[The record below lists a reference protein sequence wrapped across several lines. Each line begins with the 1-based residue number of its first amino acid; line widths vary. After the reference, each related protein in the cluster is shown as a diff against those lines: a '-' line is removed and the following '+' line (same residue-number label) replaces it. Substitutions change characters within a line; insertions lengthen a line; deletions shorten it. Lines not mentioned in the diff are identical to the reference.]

1 MYNNKSF
8 LAIIPAR
15 SGSKGIKDKNIINLK
30 GKPLIAYTIET
41 AKESQIFDEIMV
53 STDSLKIA
61 EISKSFGAKVPF
73 LRPKELATDNAK
85 SLDVILHALNYYINK
100 NIEFDYFVLLQ
111 PTSPL
116 RNSKDI
122 KDAVN
127 LLFERNANS
136 VVSVCETEHSPLWSN
151 TLPEDLSLANF
162 IKQEVK
168 NIPRQELPKYYRVN
182 GAIYISQVDF
192 FIREKDFYGEKSY
205 AYIMPPE
212 RSIDID
218 NLVDLKLAEI
228 LLGGDYEDKRDQ

>member
-15 SGSKGIKDKNIINLK
+15 GGSKGIKDKNIINLK
-30 GKPLIAYTIET
+30 GKPLIAYTLDAAI
-41 AKESQIFDEIMV
+41 ESQVFDEIVV

-61 EISKSFGAKVPF
+61 EISKSFGAKIPF
-73 LRPKELATDNAK
+73 LRPKELASDNAK
-85 SLDVILHALNYYINK
+85 TVDVIIHVLNYYINQ
-100 NIEFDYFVLLQ
+100 NIEFDYFMLLQ

-122 KDAVN
+122 KNAVN
-127 LLFERNANS
+127 LLFEKNANS

-168 NIPRQELPKYYRVN
+168 
-182 GAIYISQVDF
+182 IYQD
-192 FIREKDFYGEKSY
+192 KNCQ
-205 AYIMPPE
+205 
-212 RSIDID
+212 SIT
-218 NLVDLKLAEI
+218 E
-228 LLGGDYEDKRDQ
+228 

>member
-1 MYNNKSF
+1 MHNNKSF

-30 GKPLIAYTIET
+30 GKPLIAYTIDA

-73 LRPKELATDNAK
+73 LRPKELANDNAK
-85 SLDVILHALNYYINK
+85 TVDVIIHALNYYVNK
-100 NIEFDYFVLLQ
+100 NIEFDYFMLLQ

-122 KDAVN
+122 KNAVN
-127 LLFERNANS
+127 LLFDRNANS

-168 NIPRQELPKYYRVN
+168 NIPRQELPKYYRIN
-182 GAIYISQVDF
+182 GAIYISNVDF

-205 AYIMPPE
+205 AYIMSPE

-228 LLGGDYEDKRDQ
+228 LLGGQL

>member
-15 SGSKGIKDKNIINLK
+15 GGSKGIKDKNIINLK
-30 GKPLIAYTIET
+30 GKPLIAYTIDA
-41 AKESQIFDEIMV
+41 AKESQVFDEIIV

-73 LRPKELATDNAK
+73 LRPKELANENAK
-85 SLDVILHALNYYINK
+85 TVDVIIHALNYYVNK
-100 NIEFDYFVLLQ
+100 KIEFDYFMLLQ

-116 RNSKDI
+116 RNPKDI
-122 KDAVN
+122 KNAVN
-127 LLFERNANS
+127 LLFEKNANS

-151 TLPEDLSLANF
+151 TLPDDLSLANF

-168 NIPRQELPKYYRVN
+168 NIPRQELPRYYRIN
-182 GAIYISQVDF
+182 GAIYISNVDF
-192 FIREKDFYGEKSY
+192 FISEKDFYGEKSY

-228 LLGGDYEDKRDQ
+228 LLGGRL

>member
-15 SGSKGIKDKNIINLK
+15 GGSKGIKDKNIINLK
-30 GKPLIAYTIET
+30 GKPLIAYTIE
-41 AKESQIFDEIMV
+41 AAIESQVFDEIMV

-61 EISKSFGAKVPF
+61 EISKSFGAKIPF
-73 LRPKELATDNAK
+73 LRPKELASDNAK
-85 SLDVILHALNYYINK
+85 TVDVIIHALNYYINQ
-100 NIEFDYFVLLQ
+100 NIEFDYFMLLQ

-122 KDAVN
+122 QNAVN
-127 LLFERNANS
+127 LLFEKNANS
-136 VVSVCETEHSPLWSN
+136 IVSVCETEHSPLWSN
-151 TLPEDLSLANF
+151 TLPDDLSLANF

-168 NIPRQELPKYYRVN
+168 NIPRQELPKYYRIN
-182 GAIYISQVDF
+182 GAIYISNVDF
-192 FIREKDFYGEKSY
+192 FISEKDFYGEKSY
-205 AYIMPPE
+205 AYVMPPE

-218 NLVDLKLAEI
+218 NLVDLKLVEI